1 MMSESKIRVGIV
13 GAGKNTTKMHIPGLQ
28 AIKAVEIVSVCNRSR
43 QSSELIASQYKIPFI
58 YTDWRDLVS
67 ATETDAIVIGTWPYM
82 HCPVT
87 LAALEAGKHVL
98 CEARM
103 AMNAEEATQML
114 AASKANPHLVTQVVP
129 SPFTL
134 HVDQT
139 IKRLISKG
147 YLGEILA
154 IEIRANGNEF
164 LDPESPLHWRADADY
179 SGLNVMNLG
188 IWYEALMRWVGEANQ
203 VMAMGK
209 TCVKMRR
216 DPEQRIL
223 KTISIPDHLNVIADM
238 ACGAQASF
246 SISNIAG
253 LSGKDSVYLY
263 GSEGTLRF
271 AGGEL
276 SGGRKGDIELSEIIV
291 PEEESGKWRV
301 EEEFI
306 NAIRRIEKV
315 THTTFADGVK
325 YMNFTEA
332 VSQSIADR
340 STALVS

>member
-1 MMSESKIRVGIV
+1 MSESRIRVGIV
-13 GAGKNTTKMHIPGLQ
+13 GAGKNTKKMHIPELQ
-28 AIKAVEIVSVCNRSR
+28 AIEDVEIVSVCNRSR
-43 QSSELIASQYKIPFI
+43 RSSERVASQFNIPTI
-58 YTDWRDLVS
+58 YAEWWDLVS
-67 ATETDAIVIGTWPYM
+67 AADTDTIVIGTWPYM

-114 AASKANPHLVTQVVP
+114 AASKASPHLVTQVVP

-134 HVDQT
+134 HVDRK
-139 IKRLISKG
+139 IKRLIAEG
-147 YLGEILA
+147 YLGELLA
-154 IEIRANGNEF
+154 IEVRANGNEF
-164 LDPESPLHWRADADY
+164 LDPESPLHWRQDADF

-203 VMAMGK
+203 VIAMSK

-216 DPEQRIL
+216 DLESGFM
-223 KTISIPDHLNVIADM
+223 KTISIPEHLNVVADM

-253 LSGKDSVYLY
+253 LSGEDSAYLY

-271 AGGEL
+271 A
-276 SGGRKGDIELSEIIV
+276 SGKLYSGRNGDIKLKEMVIP
-291 PEEESGKWRV
+291 PEERGRWRV

-306 NAIRRIEKV
+306 NAIRGIESV
-315 THTTFADGVK
+315 ALTTFADGVK
-325 YMNFTEA
+325 YMKFTEA
-332 VSQSIADR
+332 VSQSIVERKAI
-340 STALVS
+340 SVA

>member
-1 MMSESKIRVGIV
+1 MTEDTIRVGIV

-28 AIKAVEIVSVCNRSR
+28 AIADVDIVSVCNRSR
-43 QSSELIASQYKIPFI
+43 LSSERVASQFNIPTI
-58 YTDWRDLVS
+58 YAEWWDLVI
-67 ATETDAIVIGTWPYM
+67 APDTDAILIGTWPYL

-103 AMNAEEATQML
+103 AMNAPEAALML
-114 AASKANPHLVTQVVP
+114 AASKASPHLVTQVVP

-134 HVDQT
+134 NVDQT
-139 IKRLISKG
+139 IKRLIAEG

-154 IEIRANGNEF
+154 IEVRANGNDF
-164 LDPESPLHWRADADY
+164 LDPESPLHWRQDADF

-203 VMAMGK
+203 VIAMGK
-209 TCVKMRR
+209 TYVKMRR
-216 DPEQRIL
+216 DPERGFM
-223 KTISIPDHLNVIADM
+223 KTISIPEHLNVVADM

-253 LSGKDSVYLY
+253 LSGEDSAYLY
-263 GSEGTLRF
+263 GSEGTLRLT
-271 AGGEL
+271 GGKL
-276 SGGRKGDIELSEIIV
+276 YGGRNCDIELKVMVIP
-291 PEEESGKWRV
+291 PEERGGWRV

-306 NAIRRIEKV
+306 NAIRGIENV

-325 YMNFTEA
+325 YMKFTEA
-332 VSQSIADR
+332 VSQSIAER
-340 STALVS
+340 KAISVS